1 MIRRRLGLA
10 ALVAALLAGG
20 AALARSAEEFRFRE
34 GRFEQGELRYRSGL
48 PVLIVRGTPEQI
60 GRQEAAL
67 TAKGA
72 KGLLDYPRQMMRLF
86 GQENRLGDL
95 LRAAGRLLP
104 QMPRDHL
111 AELDAFAAQVGIDR
125 DLLVGVNT
133 MLDCYRGAF
142 GCSSLLV
149 EPQRSA
155 TGGPLFGRN
164 LDFYTRAHLEKYS
177 LVTVYRVQGKR
188 AFASIGFPGMLG
200 CFSGMNDAGLA
211 LATHEAFFSRDDA
224 PMFNPKGMPYTFL
237 LRRIM
242 EECATVEEAV
252 ALLKSAERTTLFS
265 VALADRKHCGVAEV
279 TPENVVL
286 RRSQEGLCAC
296 VNQFRSR
303 TLATFRFSPRYNKL
317 MQVRDLA
324 QIRVED
330 VAKKLHEVNQGWM
343 TLQTMIFE
351 PASLRL
357 HLAIGSCP
365 SSALPLKRLDLA
377 PLLGRQLPGKGQ
389 KDRIQEIGNRRQK
402 RETCDRAIAAAP

>member
-1 MIRRRLGLA
+1 MSRRRRIVVPYLA
-10 ALVAALLAGG
+10 LLLLAVAASPAQ
-20 AALARSAEEFRFRE
+20 AEEGFRFRE
-34 GRFEQGELRYRSGL
+34 GRFGQGELRYRSGL
-48 PVLIVRGTPEQI
+48 PVLIVQGSPEEI

-86 GQENRLGDL
+86 GQERRLPEL
-95 LRAAGRLLP
+95 LAAGSQLLP

-111 AELDAFAAQVGIDR
+111 AELNAFAAQARIDR
-125 DLLVGVNT
+125 DLLIGVNT
-133 MLDCYRGAF
+133 MVDSYRGAF

-164 LDFYTRAHLEKYS
+164 LDFYTRANLEKYS
-177 LVTVYRVQGKR
+177 LVTVYRVKGKR

-211 LATHEAFFSRDDA
+211 LATHEAFFSRDEA
-224 PMFNPKGMPYTFL
+224 PMFNPKGVPYTFL
-237 LRRIM
+237 LRRIL

-265 VALADRKHCGVAEV
+265 LALADRTHCGVAEV
-279 TPENVVL
+279 TPKSVVL
-286 RRSQEGLCAC
+286 RPSQEGLCAC

-317 MQVRDLA
+317 MQAGQLPEIGLD
-324 QIRVED
+324 D
-330 VAKKLHEVNQGWM
+330 VAKKLHEVHQGWM

-351 PASLRL
+351 PGPLRL

-377 PLLGRQLPGKGQ
+377 PLLKPAVAAEGGKGQ
-389 KDRIQEIGNRRQK
+389 NRVGSRQ
-402 RETCDRAIAAAP
+402 

>member
-1 MIRRRLGLA
+1 MTRRRSIVT
-10 ALVAALLAGG
+10 ALVLALLAGTAVPSRPDEG
-20 AALARSAEEFRFRE
+20 LRFRE
-34 GRFEQGELRYRSGL
+34 GRFADAELRYRSGL
-48 PVLIVRGTPEQI
+48 PVLIVQGTPDQI

-67 TAKGA
+67 TAKA
-72 KGLLDYPRQMMRLF
+72 ARGLLDYPRQMMRLF
-86 GQENRLGDL
+86 GQEGRMGDL
-95 LRAAGRLLP
+95 LAAGGRLLP
-104 QMPRDHL
+104 QMPRHHL
-111 AELDAFAAQVGIDR
+111 AELDAFAAEARIDHKLLLGI
-125 DLLVGVNT
+125 NT
-133 MLDCYRGAF
+133 MVDTYRGAF

-149 EPQRSA
+149 EPHRSA

-164 LDFYTRAHLEKYS
+164 LDFYTRANLEKFS
-177 LVTVYRVQGKR
+177 LVTVYRAKGKR

-211 LATHEAFFSRDDA
+211 LAAHEAFFSRDDA
-224 PMFNPKGMPYTFL
+224 PMFNPNGVPYTFL
-237 LRRIM
+237 LRGIM

-252 ALLKSAERTTLFS
+252 AMLKSAERTTLFS
-265 VALADRKHCGVAEV
+265 VALADRKRCGVAEV

-324 QIRVED
+324 QVGVDD

-351 PASLRL
+351 PAALRL

-365 SSALPLKRLDLA
+365 SSALPLRRLDLA
-377 PLLGRQLPGKGQ
+377 PLLKPALAAEGGETQNVVGS
-389 KDRIQEIGNRRQK
+389 RR
-402 RETCDRAIAAAP
+402 